1 MARPPAPGTRD
12 RILDSAG
19 RLFRQHGAP
28 AVGTQQIVDE
38 CGCGKNL
45 LYREFAS
52 KDELVAA
59 YLERCQAE
67 WSAVMDEATLPYA
80 DDPAKQL
87 VALVRAAA
95 GQVAAPDFQGCPFR
109 TAHAQFPD
117 PEHPANKIA
126 TRHLQHLRARLR
138 ALAGRAEASDP
149 REVADRLM
157 LIIDGV
163 YTNGSVLGRRGATP
177 AAVAFAEAVVSEAI
191 GSTAG
196 PRRGTA

>member
-28 AVGTQQIVDE
+28 AVGTQQIIEV

-59 YLERCQAE
+59 YLERCQTE
-67 WSAVMDEATLPYA
+67 WAALMKDATRSYA
-80 DDPAKQL
+80 GDPAQQL

-95 GQVAAPDFQGCPFR
+95 GQVADPNFQGCPFR

-117 PEHPANKIA
+117 PEHPANQVA
-126 TRHLQHLRARLR
+126 TRHLQGLRSQLR
-138 ALAGRAEASDP
+138 ALARRAEASDP
-149 REVADRLM
+149 HALADRLM
-157 LIIDGV
+157 LIIDGL
-163 YTNGSVLGRRGATP
+163 YTNGSILGRRGAAP
-177 AAVAFAEAVVSEAI
+177 AAVAFAETVVRDAT

-196 PRRGTA
+196 